1 MPQHEFDE
9 LAEIYEAMIDW
20 PRRLANE
27 QPLFRWV
34 FERVG
39 ARRVLDAACGTGHHA
54 AMFHSWGMEVEAADV
69 SAAMIE
75 RCRSRWGQSDSL
87 RWIVR
92 AFDQSILAGGES
104 SRPFDVIVCIGQSLA
119 LAPDRATVARALS
132 AMLAAVRR
140 DGGAVL
146 VHVLNLWKLPD
157 GPCVWQKCRRV
168 QLPGAGDSLIIKG
181 VQRCG
186 DRGYVN
192 VLATRLD
199 THQPTLRSESVPF
212 LGLEAEELHRIARA
226 AGAVSVEFF
235 GDYQRSAYDRAASTD
250 LIMLATR

>member
-1 MPQHEFDE
+1 MPEREFDE

-20 PRRLANE
+20 PKRLANE

-34 FERVG
+34 FERTG

-54 AMFHSWGMEVEAADV
+54 AMFHSWGLEVEAADI
-69 SAAMIE
+69 SAAMID
-75 RCRSRWGQSDSL
+75 RCRARWGQSDSL

-92 AFDQSILAGGES
+92 AFDQPIAFGQS
-104 SRPFDVIVCIGQSLA
+104 SRPFDVVVCIGQSLA
-119 LAPDRATVARALS
+119 LSPDRAAVARALS
-132 AMLAAVRR
+132 AMLAAARP
-140 DGGAVL
+140 DGGALL

-168 QLPGAGDSLIIKG
+168 QLPGAGENLIIKG
-181 VQRCG
+181 VHRCG

-192 VLATRLD
+192 VLTTRLD
-199 THQPTLRSESVPF
+199 ADPPSLRSESVPF
-212 LGLEAEELHRIARA
+212 LGLQAEELQQLARDGGA
-226 AGAVSVEFF
+226 ASVEFF
-235 GDYQRSAYDRAASTD
+235 GDYQRSAYDRAISSD